1 MSPSAPP
8 AEPLPSESPST
19 SGLALL
25 HVLFQLFMLCAP
37 AGCLLLL
44 QLSQFGQNPPS
55 ELPLPTIIMFG
66 ALLCGPLFPIS
77 RKLTRTGLLLASLL
91 AALLGSST
99 ALLLPAV
106 SDASVSFGLAGLT
119 ALLLT
124 LVFNRL
130 PVRTG
135 AMLSAM
141 TVYVVCTVL
150 ANYTF
155 DAFLPVG
162 GFFLVNVGT
171 FFFGITF
178 TQRDRVHQYGRR
190 TVYLMIAS
198 AAVLNVVMSLLID
211 TPLRYVGV
219 AFLAILISET
229 ADTEIYQRLLDRPWF
244 TRVARSNAVSAP
256 LDTLIFTVLAFTGE
270 SFATFGWMVQV
281 IVTDVLV
288 KYGASI
294 LVAAGVLAR
303 IRLQP
308 RS

>member
-1 MSPSAPP
+1 
-8 AEPLPSESPST
+8 L
-19 SGLALL
+19 LL
-25 HVLFQLFMLCAP
+25 HLLFQFLLLCAP

-44 QLSQFGQNPPS
+44 HLSQFGQNPPAQ
-55 ELPLPTIIMFG
+55 LPLPTIFMFG
-66 ALLCGPLFPIS
+66 ALLCGPLYPVS
-77 RKLTRTGLLLASLL
+77 RRLGRPGLLIASLL
-91 AALLGSST
+91 ALLSGAAA
-99 ALLLPAV
+99 ALLLPSV
-106 SDASVSFGLAGLT
+106 TDASLNFGLAGLT

-124 LVFNRL
+124 LGFNRL

-190 TVYLMIAS
+190 AVYLMVAV

-219 AFLAILISET
+219 AFLAIIISET
-229 ADTEIYQRLLDRPWF
+229 ADTEIYQRLLDRPWI
-244 TRVARSNAVSAP
+244 TRVIRSNAVSAP
-256 LDTLIFTVLAFTGE
+256 LDTLIFTTLAFWGE

-294 LVAAGVLAR
+294 LVAAGFLAR
-303 IRLQP
+303 IRLRP
-308 RS
+308 R